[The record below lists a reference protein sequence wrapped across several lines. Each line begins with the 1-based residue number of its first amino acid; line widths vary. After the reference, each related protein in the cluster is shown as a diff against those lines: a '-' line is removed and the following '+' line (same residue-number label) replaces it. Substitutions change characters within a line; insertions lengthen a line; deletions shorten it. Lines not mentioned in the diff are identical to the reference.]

1 MPWRDPKRAGTLT
14 WAYFLIS
21 LAFGPVFYA
30 TAGGSS
36 AELRRRGLSVAVTA
50 FLAWRVTRGGRIS
63 GILLTIGTEIGFLET
78 ASGIASRCGVL
89 VFGPPP
95 GLLLTG
101 VLAGLVIT
109 VCALGHMNYTLV
121 MSAGVFLALL
131 AARQARVNRAQAE

>member
-1 MPWRDPKRAGTLT
+1 VGLLPYLAGLRPGLLRHGWRQLP
-14 WAYFLIS
+14 
-21 LAFGPVFYA
+21 
-30 TAGGSS
+30 
-36 AELRRRGLSVAVTA
+36 ELRRRGLSVAVTA

-63 GILLTIGTEIGFLET
+63 PTLLIIGTEIGFLVT

-101 VLAGLVIT
+101 VLAALVIT